1 MDGVYER
8 GYVMYL
14 MAEHSSTCPETNV
27 VTKHE
32 KSRVRILDSKDALT
46 FWTTDEAR
54 ALSIFKDFKW
64 DDVLATAN
72 EIGEEMEK
80 P

>member
-1 MDGVYER
+1 
-8 GYVMYL
+8 MYL
-14 MAEHSSTCPETNV
+14 TAEHTTACPSTGA

-32 KSRVRILDSKDALT
+32 KSRMRILDSKDALI

-54 ALSIFKDFKW
+54 ALTIFKDFKW
-64 DDVLATAN
+64 DDVLVTVN
-72 EIGEEMEK
+72 ELGNEVEK

>member
-1 MDGVYER
+1 
-8 GYVMYL
+8 MYL
-14 MAEHSSTCPETNV
+14 VPAHSTTCATTKV

-32 KSRVRILDSKDALT
+32 KSRRRIVDSKDALT

-54 ALSIFKDFKW
+54 ALNAFKDFKW
-64 DDVLATAN
+64 DEVLAATN
-72 EIGEEMEK
+72 DIGEEK